1 MNDQI
6 TVSYGDKFKGNE
18 VTDCIDLYLIII
30 NKHLLKYF

>member
-18 VTDCIDLYLIII
+18 VTDCIDFISNNY
-30 NKHLLKYF
+30 KQTSLKIF